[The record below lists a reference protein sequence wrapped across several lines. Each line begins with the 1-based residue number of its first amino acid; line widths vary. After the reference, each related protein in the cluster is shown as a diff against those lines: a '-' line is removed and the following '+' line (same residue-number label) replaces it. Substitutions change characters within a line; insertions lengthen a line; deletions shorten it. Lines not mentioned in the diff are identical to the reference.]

1 MNESLISE
9 LSMTITCQR
18 TTIDSHGV
26 PVAFA
31 AARIELTLDPEGGKP
46 GQMSFS
52 FQQEFGS
59 VPTPS
64 VSLPAAAQPDEVVR
78 QVLEQLRAQE
88 WAPAPKQGGA
98 EAAAPAG

>member
-1 MNESLISE
+1 
-9 LSMTITCQR
+9 MTITCQR
-18 TTIDSHGV
+18 TSIDSHGV

-31 AARIELTLDPEGGKP
+31 TAKIELTLDPEGGKP
-46 GQMSFS
+46 GHMSLG

-88 WAPAPKQGGA
+88 WAPAPNGA
-98 EAAAPAG
+98 EASSEPAV